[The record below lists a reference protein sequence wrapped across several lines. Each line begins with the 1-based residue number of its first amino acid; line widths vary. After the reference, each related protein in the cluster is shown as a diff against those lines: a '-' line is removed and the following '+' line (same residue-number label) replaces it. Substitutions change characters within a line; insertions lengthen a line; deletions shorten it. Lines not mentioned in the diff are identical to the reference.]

1 MPAKRPN
8 SRRNL
13 DVHETCMRLFAYR
26 RMQAW
31 PPSIAGGAE
40 WEIAYADQLPSGD
53 LISEVGDAIAWANS
67 LIDRIDAAR

>member
-1 MPAKRPN
+1 M
-8 SRRNL
+8 
-13 DVHETCMRLFAYR
+13 HETCMRLFAYR

-40 WEIAYADQLPSGD
+40 WETAYADQLPSGD

-67 LIDRIDAAR
+67 LIGRIDAAR